1 MSRQLVAYFSASKT
15 TAKLAK
21 TLASTVGADLYEIRP
36 ERPYTPA
43 DLDWTDK
50 NSRSSVE
57 MRDPSS
63 RPAITGR
70 VEGMEE
76 YGVIYLG
83 FPIWWYLAPTII
95 NTFLES
101 YRLDGKVIVP
111 FATSG
116 GSGMGRTNQELQ
128 GSCRGADLRE
138 GRCFR
143 AGVSA
148 TELKAWVDGL
158 GL

>member
-1 MSRQLVAYFSASKT
+1 MSRHLVAYFSASKT

-21 TLASTVGADLYEIRP
+21 TLASTVGADLYEICP

-50 NSRSSVE
+50 NSRSSAE

-116 GSGMGRTNQELQ
+116 GSGMGRTNQGLQ

-143 AGVSA
+143 AGASSS
-148 TELKAWVDGL
+148 ELRAWVDEL